1 VDKALNNPYN
11 TAAIEYRLCIPPSK
25 VMEIV
30 AQQTEKLSPVQS
42 YIPLSTKQNAQF
54 WNKFESDDIFKI
66 YRKWRA
72 KGYSNSFAPWLVGWV
87 KPGKEGS
94 SVKIFFEM
102 DEKVSRLER
111 SSSYLLIFF
120 TIIIGW
126 LFIQNM
132 VSDTL
137 SNENIIGMAFIS
149 VFWFFW
155 YGIRSY
161 GFKLG
166 QQDKAALLK
175 FVEDL
180 FAPYYVH
187 WLFE

>member
-1 VDKALNNPYN
+1 
-11 TAAIEYRLCIPPSK
+11 
-25 VMEIV
+25 MEII

-42 YIPLSTKQNAQF
+42 YIPLSTKQNTQL
-54 WNKFESDDIFKI
+54 WSKFESDDIFKI
-66 YRKWRA
+66 YRKWSA
-72 KGYSNSFAPWLVGWV
+72 KGSSNSFAPWLVGWV

-111 SSSYLLIFF
+111 SSFYLLIFF
-120 TIIIGW
+120 TIIIVW
-126 LFIQNM
+126 LLVQNV
-132 VSDTL
+132 VSGTL
-137 SNENIIGMAFIS
+137 TNENIIGMVFITI
-149 VFWFFW
+149 FWGFW
-155 YGIRSY
+155 YGIRNY

-166 QQDKAALLK
+166 QQDRVALLK

-187 WLFE
+187 